1 MGCYWDISGN
11 IIAKKGSIEEVKE
24 VLKNHGIDIDEV
36 KGEKISFSY
45 YEFAAYDMPDDLD
58 SDLTPLVED
67 GEFTAKSD
75 EDSRTS
81 RYTYGEEP
89 DCEES
94 VVLEYYP
101 SQIDDF
107 VKTLPKDIVDAVIR
121 AYAEPAANKDLKAK
135 KNKDVLGSVISR
147 VRTERGMTQ
156 RELAKKVEVSNS
168 TISRIEKDD
177 GIHPDPPTLKAI
189 ADVLSIDYN
198 YLLALNGQID
208 DDADI
213 RMIQRGAKNLSP
225 EQRKKMMNMLNM
237 MFDDVFT
244 EEHSGGDT

>member
-36 KGEKISFSY
+36 EGEKISFSY
-45 YEFAAYDMPDDLD
+45 YEFASYDMPDDLD

-75 EDSRTS
+75 EDSSTS

-107 VKTLPKDIVDAVIR
+107 VKTLPKDLVDAVVR
-121 AYAEPAANKDLKAK
+121 AYAKPAAKNEELRVQTPAGPIVAKVMPNDEYPGIIVMNENEDGQPAAILEYSPTAFEDTKSCMQLCVYDEADPDDDPVAIYQMSKDLRAK
-135 KNKDVLGSVISR
+135 EGKGMCRMYAAGTQNRSVNQ
-147 VRTERGMTQ
+147 E
-156 RELAKKVEVSNS
+156 EKK
-168 TISRIEKDD
+168 
-177 GIHPDPPTLKAI
+177 
-189 ADVLSIDYN
+189 
-198 YLLALNGQID
+198 
-208 DDADI
+208 
-213 RMIQRGAKNLSP
+213 
-225 EQRKKMMNMLNM
+225 
-237 MFDDVFT
+237 
-244 EEHSGGDT
+244 

>member
-24 VLKNHGIDIDEV
+24 VLKNHGMDIDEV
-36 KGEKISFSY
+36 EGEKISFSY
-45 YEFAAYDMPDDLD
+45 YEFASYDMPDDLD

-75 EDSRTS
+75 EDSSTS

-107 VKTLPKDIVDAVIR
+107 VKTLPKDLVDAVIR
-121 AYAEPAANKDLKAK
+121 AYAEPAANKDL
-135 KNKDVLGSVISR
+135 
-147 VRTERGMTQ
+147 TQ